1 MGLAVSEFRN
11 KPISHVPFWSEPVS
25 MFGPF
30 WLTAF
35 TTSYFV
41 DLAAQPA
48 PNPRCSEFPRRLA
61 TTVGALGGEDPVSR
75 QLHTAPSPAPQV
87 PVGYLG

>member
-25 MFGPF
+25 IFGSF
-30 WLTAF
+30 WLTPF

-41 DLAAQPA
+41 DLDAQPA
-48 PNPRCSEFPRRLA
+48 PNPAMLGVPASFR
-61 TTVGALGGEDPVSR
+61 TTAGVLGGEDPVSR